1 MTTSGAARGVSIEA
15 IQRVPLFADLSKH
28 EIQEIARLFKEHRF
42 AKGETIV
49 QEGSTGDTLFL
60 IESGEAGV
68 FIGGRGRT
76 TMESP
81 DYFGEVALIDEGTRM
96 ATICASSEV
105 VCYGLTCR
113 DFRALVEKN
122 GVVGWK
128 LLQRMVKMLRATRKE
143 AHELEDV
150 PRYAAALRRHISG
163 LGQFTGGRSVK
174 VECSRGAIRG
184 NKSLDQGSPL
194 LP

>member
-15 IQRVPLFADLSKH
+15 IQRVPLLADLNEY
-28 EIQEIARLFKEHRF
+28 EIQEIARLFEEHRF

-68 FIGGRGRT
+68 FIGGKGHT
-76 TMESP
+76 TMKSP

-96 ATICASSEV
+96 ATICASSEA
-105 VCYGLTCR
+105 VCYGLTSS
-113 DFRALVEKN
+113 DFRARVEKN

-150 PRYAAALRRHISG
+150 LGTLRRFDDTYPG
-163 LGQFTGGRSVK
+163 
-174 VECSRGAIRG
+174 
-184 NKSLDQGSPL
+184 
-194 LP
+194 

>member
-1 MTTSGAARGVSIEA
+1 MTTPGAARGVSIEA
-15 IQRVPLFADLSKH
+15 IQRVPLFADLDKN
-28 EIQEIARLFKEHRF
+28 ELQEIARLFREHRF
-42 AKGETIV
+42 AKGEIIV

-68 FIGGRGRT
+68 FIGGKGRA
-76 TMESP
+76 TMKSP

-96 ATICASSEV
+96 ATICASSEA
-105 VCYGLTCR
+105 VCYGLTSF
-113 DFRALVEKN
+113 DFRALVEKT

-150 PRYAAALRRHISG
+150 LGTLRRFDDTYPG
-163 LGQFTGGRSVK
+163 
-174 VECSRGAIRG
+174 
-184 NKSLDQGSPL
+184 
-194 LP
+194 

>member
-1 MTTSGAARGVSIEA
+1 MTTSGAARGVSVEA
-15 IQRVPLFADLSKH
+15 MQRVPIFADLNRH
-28 EIQEIARLFKEHRF
+28 EIQEIASLFKEHRF

-76 TMESP
+76 TMKSP
-81 DYFGEVALIDEGTRM
+81 DYFGEVALIDEGMRM
-96 ATICASSEV
+96 ATIYASSEV
-105 VCYGLTCR
+105 VCYGLTCH

-128 LLQRMVKMLRATRKE
+128 LLQRMVKMLHATRKE

-150 PRYAAALRRHISG
+150 LGTLRRFDDTYPG
-163 LGQFTGGRSVK
+163 
-174 VECSRGAIRG
+174 
-184 NKSLDQGSPL
+184 
-194 LP
+194 

>member
-1 MTTSGAARGVSIEA
+1 MMTTSRATKGVPIEA
-15 IQRVPLFADLSKH
+15 IQRVPLFADLNKH
-28 EIQEIARLFKEHRF
+28 EVQEIAGLFKEHRF
-42 AKGETIV
+42 SKGETIV
-49 QEGSTGDTLFL
+49 QEGSAGNTLFL

-76 TMESP
+76 TMKSP

-128 LLQRMVKMLRATRKE
+128 LMQRKRCCAPRGERPMNSKMSSARCGASTTGIRVRVLR
-143 AHELEDV
+143 
-150 PRYAAALRRHISG
+150 
-163 LGQFTGGRSVK
+163 GR
-174 VECSRGAIRG
+174 
-184 NKSLDQGSPL
+184 
-194 LP
+194 

>member
-15 IQRVPLFADLSKH
+15 IQRVPLFADLNKH
-28 EIQEIARLFKEHRF
+28 EIQEIARLFQEHRF
-42 AKGETIV
+42 AKGEIIV

-76 TMESP
+76 TMGSP

-128 LLQRMVKMLRATRKE
+128 LLQQMVKMLRATRKE

-150 PRYAAALRRHISG
+150 LGTLRRFDDTYPG
-163 LGQFTGGRSVK
+163 
-174 VECSRGAIRG
+174 
-184 NKSLDQGSPL
+184 
-194 LP
+194 

>member
-1 MTTSGAARGVSIEA
+1 MTTSGAARGVSVEA
-15 IQRVPLFADLSKH
+15 MQRVPIFADLNKN
-28 EIQEIARLFKEHRF
+28 EIQEIASLFREHRF

-76 TMESP
+76 TMKSP

-105 VCYGLTCR
+105 VCYGLTC
-113 DFRALVEKN
+113 
-122 GVVGWK
+122 
-128 LLQRMVKMLRATRKE
+128 LRLPCAGGKKRRGRLEAT
-143 AHELEDV
+143 ATDGEDV
-150 PRYAAALRRHISG
+150 ACHS
-163 LGQFTGGRSVK
+163 
-174 VECSRGAIRG
+174 ERG
-184 NKSLDQGSPL
+184 P
-194 LP
+194 